1 MRTSLSRVA
10 AGLLSAIA
18 IVAGAGC
25 GYHFSAA
32 DTSALPSNATT
43 IYVAHFDNRTRINGI
58 NEQLLLDIKQE
69 ISNHKRLV
77 LVDSP
82 AAADLTLSGDITQD
96 NSLPT
101 TFNSVAEPT
110 QYTETL
116 AVDAVLRDN
125 KANKVIWQTSRLTD
139 TAQYSTV
146 AQAVIPTSPSFLQ
159 GTLRGRDIE
168 VAGTN
173 RGMTDIQV
181 AETQQYRTQEQ
192 MLRRVARS
200 VYSSMVQGF

>member
-1 MRTSLSRVA
+1 MATRLSMM
-10 AGLLSAIA
+10 AGLLAAIA
-18 IVAGAGC
+18 MTAGAGC

-69 ISNHKRLV
+69 ISDHKRLV
-77 LVDSP
+77 LVDNP

-96 NSLPT
+96 NMLPT

-125 KANKVIWQTSRLTD
+125 KSNKVIWQTSRMTD

-159 GTLRGRDIE
+159 GTLRGKDIQP
-168 VAGTN
+168 
-173 RGMTDIQV
+173 MTDIQV
-181 AETQQYRTQEQ
+181 AQTQQYRTQDQ

>member
-1 MRTSLSRVA
+1 VRTSVSRMA
-10 AGLLSAIA
+10 AGLLAAIA

-25 GYHFSAA
+25 GYHFAAA
-32 DTSALPSNATT
+32 DTSALPANATT
-43 IYVAHFDNRTRINGI
+43 IYVADFDNRTRINGI

-77 LVDSP
+77 LIDNP

-96 NSLPT
+96 NMLPT

-125 KANKVIWQTSRLTD
+125 KANKVLWQTSRMTD
-139 TAQYSTV
+139 TGQYSTV

-159 GTLRGRDIE
+159 GTLRGTDISQ
-168 VAGTN
+168 
-173 RGMTDIQV
+173 MTDIQV
-181 AETQQYRTQEQ
+181 AQTQQYRTQEQ

-200 VYSSMVQGF
+200 VYTSMVQGF

>member
-1 MRTSLSRVA
+1 MATRLSRM
-10 AGLLSAIA
+10 AGLLAAIA
-18 IVAGAGC
+18 MTAGTGC

-43 IYVAHFDNRTRINGI
+43 IYVAHFDNHTRINGI
-58 NEQLLLDIKQE
+58 NEQLLLNIKQE
-69 ISNHKRLV
+69 ISDHKRLV
-77 LVDSP
+77 LVDNP

-96 NSLPT
+96 NLLPT

-125 KANKVIWQTSRLTD
+125 KSNKVIWQTSRMTD

-146 AQAVIPTSPSFLQ
+146 AQALIPTSPSFLQ
-159 GTLRGRDIE
+159 GTLRGTDISK
-168 VAGTN
+168 
-173 RGMTDIQV
+173 MTDIQV
-181 AETQQYRTQEQ
+181 AQTQQYRTQEQ

>member
-1 MRTSLSRVA
+1 MA
-10 AGLLSAIA
+10 ALAISA
-18 IVAGAGC
+18 GGC
-25 GYHFSAA
+25 GYHFAGS

-43 IYVAHFDNRTRINGI
+43 IYVAQFDNHTRINGI

-69 ISNHKRLV
+69 ISDHKRLV
-77 LVDSP
+77 LVDNP
-82 AAADLTLSGDITQD
+82 AAADLTLSGDVTQD
-96 NSLPT
+96 NMLPT

-116 AVDAVLRDN
+116 SVDAVLRDN
-125 KANKVIWQTSRLTD
+125 HSNKVLWQTSRMTD

-146 AQAVIPTSPSFLQ
+146 AQAVIPTSPAFLQ
-159 GTLRGRDIE
+159 GTLRGTDIR
-168 VAGTN
+168 N
-173 RGMTDIQV
+173 MTDLQV
-181 AETQQYRTQEQ
+181 AQTQQYRSQEQ